1 MLIIYDLD
9 RTSLFCP
16 IADFMDKFIPKNK
29 FLKKLYYNIY
39 PFVHILEMK
48 FDLLKINSEIY
59 NRAKIYKEQFNAR
72 QCVITARHKSFST
85 QLHIKEVFRGLD
97 IPCFCIAQGLTKISK
112 AEALNKLVVVD
123 PNEEIIM
130 YDDNFNELMFMHSMF
145 QDRFTGFLVEY
156 KGNKEKITHVY

>member
-1 MLIIYDLD
+1 
-9 RTSLFCP
+9 
-16 IADFMDKFIPKNK
+16 MDKFIPKNK

-39 PFVHILEMK
+39 PFIHILEMK

-85 QLHIKEVFRGLD
+85 QLHIKEVFRDLD
-97 IPCFCIAQGLTKISK
+97 IPCFCIAQGLTKLSK
-112 AEALNKLVVVD
+112 AEALNNLVVVD

-145 QDRFTGFLVEY
+145 QDKFTGFLVEY